1 MQTMTITSNTAPAQ
15 SLKPTGPVRRV
26 PRDTPVAEIASIFA
40 EDGAII
46 VEQFLS
52 NDQVARLNADLDEPL
67 KKLTP
72 AGLLNGVP
80 DEAREFFGVATRRLT
95 NLITLSKTWREEIIN
110 DDLMHNICEEI
121 LTRKTGGY
129 WLSAAQMMEIG
140 PGNPKQPLH
149 RDFGNW
155 WPNFDMPPTAP
166 ETMLN
171 FLMATTDTTEENG
184 ATRAIPGSHL
194 WPYSADDHN
203 LGSED
208 LTQTCP
214 LKAGDM
220 MMIGGRIVHGGGYNS
235 TSDFFRRIVSVVA
248 VTNCFTQ
255 EEAYALTL
263 DLEMV
268 KKMPLR
274 LQKFLGF
281 RSQYPKGSPGL
292 WSINAKDIG
301 EHIGLSPTE

>member
-1 MQTMTITSNTAPAQ
+1 MQTMTVTSNTAPAQ
-15 SLKPTGPVRRV
+15 SLTPTGPVRRV

-40 EDGAII
+40 QDGAII

-52 NDQVARLNADLDEPL
+52 SD
-67 KKLTP
+67 
-72 AGLLNGVP
+72 
-80 DEAREFFGVATRRLT
+80 
-95 NLITLSKTWREEIIN
+95 
-110 DDLMHNICEEI
+110 
-121 LTRKTGGY
+121 
-129 WLSAAQMMEIG
+129 QMMEIG

-149 RDFGNW
+149 HDFGNW

-171 FLMATTDTTEENG
+171 FLMATIDTTEENG

-220 MMIGGRIVHGGGYNS
+220 MMIGGRIVHGGGRNS
-235 TSDFFRRIVSVVA
+235 TSDFFRRVVSVVA

-292 WSINAKDIG
+292 WSINAKDTE
-301 EHIGLSPTE
+301 EHIGLSPME